1 MKEEIENAREETIL
15 KNEQMNVIESR
26 YESAINE
33 VSPCNFS
40 NCLTVAFLLQ
50 KPKC

>member
-15 KNEQMNVIESR
+15 KNEQLNVIESR

-33 VSPCNFS
+33 VNTCNFS